1 MLEDDFLQ
9 KKKQMLLETT
19 QQNLLLAKEKKDKE
33 LQAKRDR
40 LAYEKDEVKTTI
52 YKGIKQ
58 EYT

>member
-1 MLEDDFLQ
+1 
-9 KKKQMLLETT
+9 MLLETT

-40 LAYEKDEVKTTI
+40 LAYEKDEVNTTI